1 MQIHEMPVLAGGPT
15 WQIIAVSLIGIMIAI
30 ATAYIK
36 SLERRLVKTE
46 QDLVNLNKLML
57 RDYHNKEE
65 LNRILSSIQIS
76 VNALHRRFDR
86 EFSKSGFHTQNHEDE

>member
-15 WQIIAVSLIGIMIAI
+15 WQIIAVSLIGLLIVI

-36 SLERRLVKTE
+36 SLERRLIQAEKDIVA
-46 QDLVNLNKLML
+46 VNKLVL

-65 LNRILSSIQIS
+65 LNRILTSIQSS
-76 VNALHRRFDR
+76 VVALHRRFDR